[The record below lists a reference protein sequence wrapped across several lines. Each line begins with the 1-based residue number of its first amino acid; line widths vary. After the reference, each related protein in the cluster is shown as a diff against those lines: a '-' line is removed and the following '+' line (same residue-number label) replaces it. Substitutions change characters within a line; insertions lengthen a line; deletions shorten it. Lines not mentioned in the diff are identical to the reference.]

1 MKKLNDD
8 LCIVVLSGGQDSTT
22 CLAWAVKK
30 YSTDNVET
38 ITFDY
43 GQRHWLE
50 IDQSKSIARMFSV
63 EHNLIKTD
71 LLKQFDDSALV
82 NREKNISDEKDGL
95 PSSFVPGRNN
105 FFLLLTAI
113 LAYKKNIK
121 NIVTGVCQTDYSG
134 YPDCRQRS
142 INAIEAAINL
152 CMETDFV
159 IHTPLMDLTKA
170 QTFALAESLGFL
182 DVVIDYSMTCYE
194 GATVKNPWGLGCGQC
209 PACKLR
215 EKGFNEYRR
224 QKA

>member
-1 MKKLNDD
+1 MNGKLC
-8 LCIVVLSGGQDSTT
+8 LVVLSGGQDSTT
-22 CLAWAVKK
+22 CLAMSVDE
-30 YSTDNVET
+30 YGRENVEA

-43 GQRHWLE
+43 GQRHLLE
-50 IDQSKSIARMFSV
+50 VEQCRSITEIFQVR
-63 EHNLIKTD
+63 HNVIKTD

-105 FFLLLTAI
+105 FLLLMAAI
-113 LAYKKNIK
+113 FAYKKNIK
-121 NIVTGVCQTDYSG
+121 NIVAGVCQTDYSG

-142 INAIEAAINL
+142 IDAVETAINL

-159 IHTPLMDLTKA
+159 IHTPLMNLTKA

-182 DVVIDYSMTCYE
+182 DVVIEHTITCYE
-194 GATVKNPWGLGCGQC
+194 GATIKNPWGLGCGQC